1 MPLDYLQAKKSWAFQ
16 YRRMSHISISL
27 TFNLQ
32 FPPYLLD
39 SQYIRTANSVP
50 SLACHIKSLLIK
62 VLTIRQRGQIT
73 GGYLCSIFYWLG
85 GPHCQQKVS
94 DAPPNP
100 ILTPVFSKHSQYQ
113 VSQVSLGCLQS
124 KFLYGVQEAGCLLK
138 SAFGI
143 NTCGT
148 EIDVF
153 NFY

>member
-100 ILTPVFSKHSQYQ
+100 ILTPVFLKTFL
-113 VSQVSLGCLQS
+113 VSSITGQFRLPAKQIPIWSLGGRMFIKECLWDQH
-124 KFLYGVQEAGCLLK
+124 LW
-138 SAFGI
+138 
-143 NTCGT
+143 NR
-148 EIDVF
+148 D
-153 NFY
+153 